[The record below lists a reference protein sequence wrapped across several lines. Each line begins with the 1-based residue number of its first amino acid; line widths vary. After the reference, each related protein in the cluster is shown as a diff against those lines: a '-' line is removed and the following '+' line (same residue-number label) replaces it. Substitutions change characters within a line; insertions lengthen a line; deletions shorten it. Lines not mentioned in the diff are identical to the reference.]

1 MESDFSFLRGQSYFS
16 STVNWTIFLCFFFV
30 NNFRKCRTRR
40 CVRFYH
46 LATIRLMCTLYSV
59 YNVMVALLPW
69 SQYKIRAHNRW
80 TRTEATTTKKNI
92 QKYSIEISTETC
104 VVIAVCGFYIQFLL
118 LVLLSSI
125 VYVYVASERNVLI
138 SLEIFGAGKC
148 SMIKS
153 FSASFLLFCTDIRSK
168 SSVINT
174 PIAILS
180 NSKLKRR
187 KRKATIPRLFLC
199 RFHKL
204 HREKKTIFFL

>member
-80 TRTEATTTKKNI
+80 TRTETTTTTKKTFKNI
-92 QKYSIEISTETC
+92 VLKFLQKHVLWSRF
-104 VVIAVCGFYIQFLL
+104 VGFTFSFFFLYCCLL
-118 LVLLSSI
+118 LFMYMWPVSAMFWFRWKFS
-125 VYVYVASERNVLI
+125 VPENVQW
-138 SLEIFGAGKC
+138 
-148 SMIKS
+148 
-153 FSASFLLFCTDIRSK
+153 
-168 SSVINT
+168 
-174 PIAILS
+174 
-180 NSKLKRR
+180 
-187 KRKATIPRLFLC
+187 
-199 RFHKL
+199 
-204 HREKKTIFFL
+204 